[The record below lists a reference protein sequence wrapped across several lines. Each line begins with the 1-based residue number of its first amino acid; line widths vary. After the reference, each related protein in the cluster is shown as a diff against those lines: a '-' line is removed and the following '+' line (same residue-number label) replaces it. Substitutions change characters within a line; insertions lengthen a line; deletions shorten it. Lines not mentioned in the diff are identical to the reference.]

1 MSPRHAFMTIMP
13 LSNWRQINKM
23 SVSKLNRANRANS
36 RRVSYLQLNTPP
48 PKKDYK
54 NYKHL
59 EPVYRW
65 KYQKIQP
72 KQLLF
77 IPWLS
82 QHIIYGQ
89 AAASSLYPEKTSS
102 STMMQ
107 PNKTVFSK
115 PTFFI
120 FIKEKKLEILR
131 LSAVEVNCIL
141 GISFSRELLNI
152 SSILWYRVLCCYHS
166 NIAFKTL
173 GSKLKSPY

>member
-13 LSNWRQINKM
+13 LSNWRHINKM
-23 SVSKLNRANRANS
+23 SVSKLNRVNRANS
-36 RRVSYLQLNTPP
+36 RRVSYLLLNNP
-48 PKKDYK
+48 PKDCK

-72 KQLLF
+72 KQRLF

-82 QHIIYGQ
+82 RHIIYGQ
-89 AAASSLYPEKTSS
+89 AAASSLYHERTSN

-115 PTFFI
+115 PIFFI
-120 FIKEKKLEILR
+120 FIKEKKLEILQ

-141 GISFSRELLNI
+141 GISFSRELLHI
-152 SSILWYRVLCCYHS
+152 SNILWYRVLFRC
-166 NIAFKTL
+166 AVML
-173 GSKLKSPY
+173 P

>member
-1 MSPRHAFMTIMP
+1 MSLRHAFMTIMP
-13 LSNWRQINKM
+13 LSNWRHINKM
-23 SVSKLNRANRANS
+23 SVSKLNRVNRANS
-36 RRVSYLQLNTPP
+36 RRVSYLQLNKTP
-48 PKKDYK
+48 PKKDCK

-65 KYQKIQP
+65 KHQKIQP

-89 AAASSLYPEKTSS
+89 AAASSLYHEKASN

-115 PTFFI
+115 PIFFI
-120 FIKEKKLEILR
+120 FIKEKKLEILQ

-152 SSILWYRVLCCYHS
+152 SNILWYRVLFRC
-166 NIAFKTL
+166 AVL
-173 GSKLKSPY
+173 LP